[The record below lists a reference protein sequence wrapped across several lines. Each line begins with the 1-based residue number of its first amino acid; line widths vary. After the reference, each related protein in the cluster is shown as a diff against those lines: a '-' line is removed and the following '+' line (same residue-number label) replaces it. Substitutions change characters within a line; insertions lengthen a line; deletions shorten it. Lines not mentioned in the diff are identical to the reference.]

1 MIRSRAIYYWKPG
14 NLSRM
19 EAFYRP
25 FIQSGDLCFD
35 LGAHIGNRTA
45 VWRKLGARVVAV
57 EPQPRCIRELKSRF
71 GKDSNVTILPIGMSR
86 ESGEAILHINSGSP
100 TISTLREPAW
110 QTHMANYSSKTETWD
125 EEVSIQT
132 KTLDDL
138 IAEYGTPAFCKIDVE
153 GFELAVL
160 EGLHQPLPHLSV
172 EFFSQDLDVA
182 WKIMDSL
189 DSLGSY
195 RYNYSLREQHKMRF
209 ASYRSRMEVVEAL
222 SSLNTEVIS
231 GDIYAQWQDN

>member
-1 MIRSRAIYYWKPG
+1 MRSRAIYYWKPG
-14 NLSRM
+14 NLQRM
-19 EAFYRP
+19 WTFYKP
-25 FIQSGDLCFD
+25 FIQPGDLCFD

-45 VWRKLGARVVAV
+45 VWRKLGARVIAV

-71 GKDSNVTILPIGMSR
+71 GKDSSVTILPIGMSR

-153 GFELAVL
+153 GFELEVL
-160 EGLHQPLPHLSV
+160 QGLHQPLPHLSV
-172 EFFSQDLDVA
+172 EFFSQDLKAA
-182 WKIMDSL
+182 WMVL
-189 DSLGSY
+189 DRLEHLGSY
-195 RYNYSLREQHKMRF
+195 RYNYSLREQHDMRF
-209 ASYRSRMEVVEAL
+209 KRYQPRNELVEAL
-222 SSLNTEVIS
+222 SGLSDEVIS
-231 GDIYAQWQDN
+231 GDIYAKWQST